1 VTSPYQVSKAARG
14 WALMLGGKS
23 LHEAAAIVGETP
35 GMLDRM
41 IWMWLGTKPAAPA
54 SSAPCSAST
63 RSLIG
68 RIAEQNGFT
77 LDDMIGPARD
87 RRTSVVR
94 QAAMHAVRTERSH
107 LSYDRIALIFG
118 GRDHT
123 TIMHGVQT
131 HEARMAWVEFLC
143 WAAAPVQPDLFTR
156 AA

>member
-1 VTSPYQVSKAARG
+1 MTSPYQVSKAARG

-23 LHEAAAIVGETP
+23 LHEAAAVVGETP

-54 SSAPCSAST
+54 ASAPCSAST
-63 RSLIG
+63 RSLIA

-77 LDDMIGPARD
+77 FDDMIGPARD

-94 QAAMHAVRTERSH
+94 QAAMHAVRSERSH
-107 LSYDRIALIFG
+107 LSYDQIGLIFG

-131 HEARMAWVEFLC
+131 HEARMAWVNFLS
-143 WAAAPVQPDLFTR
+143 WAVSPVQPDLFAR

>member
-1 VTSPYQVSKAARG
+1 MTSPYQVSKAARG

-23 LHEAAAIVGETP
+23 LHEASAIVGETP

-54 SSAPCSAST
+54 ATAPCSAST
-63 RSLIG
+63 RSLIA

-77 LDDMIGPARD
+77 FDDMIGPARD

-123 TIMHGVQT
+123 TIMHGVQA
-131 HEARMAWVEFLC
+131 HEARMAWVEFLR
-143 WAAAPVQPDLFTR
+143 WAASPVQPDLFAR